1 MKFYPFHKV
10 SVCIFIFLGV
20 FFIGTAISLWIFYRS
35 LPDVGFLS
43 KQDASLE
50 ISVQDWK
57 GRPEPFTVG
66 PANPYWT
73 PSSETPRYLKDA
85 VLAGEDLS
93 FYGHKGIDWFEVKES
108 LKKNFKTR
116 RFARGASTIT
126 QQLAKNLFLSREKT
140 LVRKFREILLAWKL
154 EKALKK
160 DRILELYLNIVE
172 LGDSIYGIRKGS
184 RFHFNKEPADLSLR
198 EATILA
204 AMLPGPKVY
213 DPARYPDRMM
223 NRSDHLLGVMLKGRM
238 IREEEYLEALSEFPF
253 ADETQSG
260 LEMML
265 VPVPEETAPAS
276 SAIGPA
282 GADAPY
288 GSTSKDPAPVPIP
301 GYDGAAGEKHP
312 GDPPGY
318 APPGSSFA
326 PSPQGIS
333 PAPGEGGPTVPD
345 GADPLPETG
354 EAPP

>member
-1 MKFYPFHKV
+1 MRFYPFHRV
-10 SVCIFIFLGV
+10 PVFIFIFIGV
-20 FFIGTAISLWIFYRS
+20 FFIGTAIGLWVFYRS

-43 KQDASLE
+43 EKDASME

-57 GRPEPFTVG
+57 GRSEPFTVG

-73 PSSETPRYLKDA
+73 PSSETPGYLRDA
-85 VLAGEDLS
+85 VLAGEDFS
-93 FYGHKGIDWFEVKES
+93 FYRHKGIDWFEVKES

-140 LVRKFREILLAWKL
+140 LGRKFREILLAWKL

-160 DRILELYLNIVE
+160 DRILEVYLNIVE
-172 LGDSIYGIRKGS
+172 LGDSIYGIGKGS

-213 DPARYPDRMM
+213 DPARYPDRVM

-253 ADETQSG
+253 ADETQSDP
-260 LEMML
+260 EMTP
-265 VPVPEETAPAS
+265 VAVPEETPPSA

-282 GADAPY
+282 GSDASY
-288 GSTSKDPAPVPIP
+288 GSTLKKPAPVPIP
-301 GYDGAAGEKHP
+301 GYDGAAGWELS

-318 APPGSSFA
+318 ALPESSFA

-333 PAPGEGGPTVPD
+333 PAPGEGGPIVPD
-345 GADPLPETG
+345 GADSLPETG